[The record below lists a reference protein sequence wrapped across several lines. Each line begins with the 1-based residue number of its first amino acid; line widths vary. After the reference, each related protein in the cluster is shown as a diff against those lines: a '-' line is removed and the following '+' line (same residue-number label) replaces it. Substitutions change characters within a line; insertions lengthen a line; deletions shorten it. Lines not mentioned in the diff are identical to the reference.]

1 MYDYY
6 EAIKQIL
13 ITENLSCDNYELAIK
28 ELAIILNL
36 QYNYV

>member
-13 ITENLSCDNYELAIK
+13 INENLSCDSYELAIK
-28 ELAIILNL
+28 ELAILLNL
-36 QYNYV
+36 

>member
-13 ITENLSCDNYELAIK
+13 INENLSCDKYELAIK
-28 ELAIILNL
+28 ELAILLNL
-36 QYNYV
+36 

>member
-13 ITENLSCDNYELAIK
+13 ITENLSCDNYERVIK
-28 ELAIILNL
+28 ELAILLNL
-36 QYNYV
+36 

>member
-13 ITENLSCDNYELAIK
+13 ITENLSYNNYELAIK

-36 QYNYV
+36 